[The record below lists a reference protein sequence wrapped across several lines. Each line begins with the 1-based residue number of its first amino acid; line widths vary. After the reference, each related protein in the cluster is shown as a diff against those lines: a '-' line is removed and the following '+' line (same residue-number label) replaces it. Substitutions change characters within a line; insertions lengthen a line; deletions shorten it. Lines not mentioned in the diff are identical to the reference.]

1 MVKCFSSKKNIK
13 ANDCGQR
20 ETGSRPQKKMG
31 RMFEQWHQGAIFSFN
46 LEKKQ
51 KKNKPKPKCFIVK
64 DQKYKNQKCF
74 FIVQLLM
81 SPFDKILSFYR
92 PCIFLPK

>member
-1 MVKCFSSKKNIK
+1 MTVGRWRLEAALKRKWAECLSNGIREPYFLLIWKK
-13 ANDCGQR
+13 
-20 ETGSRPQKKMG
+20 SR
-31 RMFEQWHQGAIFSFN
+31 
-46 LEKKQ
+46 